1 MILEMSSNF
10 KIFKLGYSGSFE
22 EIAPKNLLNN
32 LTLFNVMIF
41 YIPNLKRMYV
51 WMGKKAAQSLKRHIP
66 QIRSAISKK
75 YPELKI
81 LRNITIE
88 SELEPPEFLNIIGM
102 EEEILKSNI
111 KNLEVRLLPV
121 LSEINRLKEKSDKFF
136 IANNYGE
143 AIELAQKIVNLARDI
158 QDDSLEIDQINFIN
172 EARKR
177 ERTREIIN
185 EIELVCKE
193 KTKKFNLLVEEE
205 KYEEART
212 IVEEFKQNYAD
223 KYEFSSIPLAQQ
235 LLMKEENMLY
245 KLKIEQDKVIK
256 DIDNFSENF
265 GNSTNVIFLRETK
278 KFLATIQKSSIKY
291 YDKRIK
297 DKMDLLKSKYLG
309 VKNDLKSNLR
319 KLSESGLVYMKKG
332 EFSNALKI
340 YEEIVQNLELNNS
353 QKAGE

>member
-1 MILEMSSNF
+1 MSSDF
-10 KIFKLGYSGSFE
+10 KVYKLRYSGSFE
-22 EIAPKNLLNN
+22 EIPHEELNN
-32 LTLFNVMIF
+32 YLTLFNVLIF
-41 YIPNLKRMYV
+41 YIPDLKRMYV
-51 WMGKKAAQSLKRHIP
+51 WMGKKTAQSLKRHIP
-66 QIRSAISKK
+66 QIRGAISRK
-75 YPELKI
+75 YPELII

-88 SELEPPEFLNIIGM
+88 SGLEPPEFLNIIGI
-102 EEEILKSNI
+102 EGEILKSKI
-111 KNLEVRLLPV
+111 KTLEFKLLPV
-121 LSEINRLKEKSDKFF
+121 LSEINRLKEKADKFF

-158 QDDSLEIDQINFIN
+158 KDDSLEQDQINFIN
-172 EARKR
+172 EAHIRARASK
-177 ERTREIIN
+177 ILN
-185 EIELVCKE
+185 EIEQICKE
-193 KTKKFNLLVEEE
+193 KTKKFNKLVEAES
-205 KYEEART
+205 YEEART
-212 IVEEFKQNYAD
+212 VVEDFKQRYAE
-223 KYEFSSIPLAQQ
+223 KYELSSIPLAQQ

-256 DIDNFSENF
+256 DIDNFSEKF

-297 DKMDLLKSKYLG
+297 DKMDLLKSKYLS
-309 VKNDLKSNLR
+309 VKNDLRSNLR